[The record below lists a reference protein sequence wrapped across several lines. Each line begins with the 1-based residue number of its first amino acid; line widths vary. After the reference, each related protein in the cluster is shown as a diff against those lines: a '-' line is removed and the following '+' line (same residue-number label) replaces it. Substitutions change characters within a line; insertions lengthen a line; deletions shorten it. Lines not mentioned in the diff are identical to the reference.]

1 MSFKR
6 SKYNFKINNI
16 THTVEKPQIFLCD
29 RQLRKLGEIF
39 PITTPRVKVNLN
51 GADEVSFT
59 VTKNIKNYNNK
70 DIDILEKKYGLEI
83 ENNISTQYEN
93 LIDYSVVFVQ
103 GFGYFE
109 VSPTVNDNTNTV
121 KTLNGNSLGETELG
135 QLHCT
140 LECNTDNDI
149 AMPDYVERVIYSPD
163 NKEASLIDKILSY
176 APTYEVGEV
185 DDTIAGLQRMFSF
198 QNEDIISC
206 FSKIAEEINCIF
218 DVEVTR
224 DEDGNVVR
232 KVNIY
237 DAQYCKTCG
246 KRHIINGVCDDC
258 KSTDIGGIGEDTT
271 ILISTENLSNEIS
284 LTPDGNMKNCFI
296 VEGGDDLINDTIEGL
311 LPSGNKKIYMFSDE
325 TKSQWSKELYNKYS
339 EYVKVVTE
347 NEKQY
352 EKTLELEYDI
362 NDLILYL
369 QSGRMPDVETA
380 DKDLHEETNY
390 VIKKFRENFS
400 NIIGIIEDT
409 LAITTKN
416 NTVRQTFALFI
427 DKGYS
432 IKYTKG
438 NVDENNN
445 WTGELV
451 IYQIQNNEAAATIE
465 VGINGSTISYS
476 DDNIIELNDLT
487 IKFTTDDYENYIKRK
502 VAIEVQ
508 NYEFIENEGQN
519 NPKDWEKYSL
529 NRLYSYYSGYDE
541 CIQALRNL
549 QSETS
554 LNGVRSKAEEF
565 ITKYIARKKEISV
578 YMKRLENFIYYLYS
592 YYGCYESASTS
603 LPSSQDIDYAE
614 YGNNPNNLLYKNAL
628 DAFKDMNHYIRYG
641 TVYGGS
647 EKENTDHP
655 LYCSYCNS
663 TNVTLNGCNQCK
675 RTDYIVTYGTL
686 AENIEDAYKNNPVS
700 LEEQR
705 SKIRA
710 ECNLYEFLVIRD
722 KNGNI
727 TDDSLYKEFYS
738 YIREDI
744 YENSNFISDGLTNG
758 NNVGLIRNAKEL
770 VLKAKQEL
778 AKSCVSQHTLSGDVH
793 SFVAYSELNKND
805 FPIQNAYDKFVL
817 GNFMRYIC
825 DGKTYKLRLSSEEF
839 SWNDEGCELNVEFT
853 DVVHY
858 LGGGISDVAS
868 LVQVVGNIATTA
880 NTAKTQSEKGVETSK
895 ELQKI
900 KDEGLQST
908 LSNVLSARNIDVQID
923 DKGILLRKY
932 DYDLEDYSGYQ
943 MKLVDRNIVM
953 TDDNWENA
961 RMAIGLGYYGEELK
975 YGVWADVLV
984 GDVIAGNNLSIY
996 GGGKDGTKDKATVV
1010 IDGNGITLDGG
1021 AITWTSPVNSS
1032 AVNGLNDFKN
1042 AVNGTLGVTNI
1053 TSTSVISP
1061 KIEGGYL
1068 YIVNDNYSVEI
1079 DPNNQSSDTDD
1090 NYLFCIRNK
1099 QIANGIIMGVDS
1111 KGEGYFKGKIIADS
1125 GNIGNWNL
1133 IHGNIVYNGFQ
1144 DAKIGDTYS
1153 SFGIYNNIPLSVSG
1167 KKTSGISFS
1176 TYKKNSET
1184 ESSIVSNG
1192 YLCGDSMYLNYEDAE
1207 LLFNQHETIIR
1218 SPEIK
1223 FYQANDDGVTMLTF
1237 KDSNLNMYGNYINVL
1252 NGGIKSYEGYYVKDK
1267 RLSYC
1272 VTHLNSGEVGNLGN
1286 NGWITY
1292 HVSFDCT
1299 YIDIPLV
1306 SVMPKTLFSTENIQI
1321 TSVTIYG
1328 MDFMVYSPSPNFVYN
1343 VLWMAVG
1350 SIDS

>member
-6 SKYNFKINNI
+6 SKYNFKINPI

-70 DIDILEKKYGLEI
+70 DIDVLKKKYGVEI
-83 ENNISTQYEN
+83 ENSIATQYEK

-109 VSPTVNDNTNTV
+109 VSPTVNDNANTV

-163 NKEASLIDKILSY
+163 NKDASLIDKILSY

-224 DEDGNVVR
+224 DENGNVVR

-237 DAQYCKTCG
+237 DTQYCKTCG
-246 KRHIINGVCDDC
+246 KRHIINGICDDC

-271 ILISTENLSNEIS
+271 ILISTENLSNEVS
-284 LTPDGNMKNCFI
+284 LNPDGNMKNCFI

-325 TKSQWSKELYNKYS
+325 TKSQWSKELDNKYS
-339 EYVKVVTE
+339 EYAKVVTE

-400 NIIGIIEDT
+400 DTIGIIEDT

-565 ITKYIARKKEISV
+565 ITKYTARKKEISA

-614 YGNNPNNLLYKNAL
+614 YGNNPSNLLYKNAL
-628 DAFKDMNHYIRYG
+628 DAFKDMKHYIRYG
-641 TVYGGS
+641 TVYGDS

-705 SKIRA
+705 SKIRE
-710 ECNLYEFLVIRD
+710 ECNLYEFLVTRD

-744 YENSNFISDGLTNG
+744 YENSNFVSDGLTNG

-793 SFVAYSELNKND
+793 SFVAYSELNKED

-868 LVQVVGNIATTA
+868 LVQAVGNIATTA

-984 GDVIAGNNLSIY
+984 GDLIVGEELKIRNNDSSFIVDETGILLKKEYETVFSVNTEGNAYLKGEIVSDSGSIGGFLIDDAGILHATYTDKYSYNVHLCSDPENWPTYDGKHGLLALEVRKQSLKGVTESGWYVTYDGYMHTEIGEIGGFILENGDLEYSSVRNEKLIIGKSVSFGY
-996 GGGKDGTKDKATVV
+996 GNV
-1010 IDGNGITLDGG
+1010 
-1021 AITWTSPVNSS
+1021 
-1032 AVNGLNDFKN
+1032 
-1042 AVNGTLGVTNI
+1042 GVTNYDYSY
-1053 TSTSVISP
+1053 STEDYVSILTAHALRIGSSTE
-1061 KIEGGYL
+1061 KGGNIKMST
-1068 YIVNDNYSVEI
+1068 YI
-1079 DPNNQSSDTDD
+1079 SSD
-1090 NYLFCIRNK
+1090 
-1099 QIANGIIMGVDS
+1099 II
-1111 KGEGYFKGKIIADS
+1111 KTPK
-1125 GNIGNWNL
+1125 
-1133 IHGNIVYNGFQ
+1133 VYATELY
-1144 DAKIGDTYS
+1144 D
-1153 SFGIYNNIPLSVSG
+1153 NNIPVVGYTYS
-1167 KKTSGISFS
+1167 TSGNFKCYKYRDGRLVIEYCKKLTSEVEINLIDANTYYANIGSGSFPIAF
-1176 TYKKNSET
+1176 TDMPMVFAG
-1184 ESSIVSNG
+1184 IG
-1192 YLCGDSMYLNYEDAE
+1192 
-1207 LLFNQHETIIR
+1207 R
-1218 SPEIK
+1218 S
-1223 FYQANDDGVTMLTF
+1223 D
-1237 KDSNLNMYGNYINVL
+1237 
-1252 NGGIKSYEGYYVKDK
+1252 
-1267 RLSYC
+1267 
-1272 VTHLNSGEVGNLGN
+1272 N
-1286 NGWITY
+1286 NAPMCTL
-1292 HVSFDCT
+1292 SFDAVDNYGFARAIVWT
-1299 YIDIPLV
+1299 MRSSTMKLSSGYTING
-1306 SVMPKTLFSTENIQI
+1306 LF
-1321 TSVTIYG
+1321 
-1328 MDFMVYSPSPNFVYN
+1328 
-1343 VLWMAVG
+1343 VG
-1350 SIDS
+1350 RWK